1 MAIMRPDIDPDDIPY
16 DSERIVYRAL
26 KEQLGNDFVVLHSYP
41 WLRPDRDGALRE
53 GEADFIVL
61 HQDKGML
68 VLEVKGG
75 ELRYQNATWQRK
87 KKHGYEP
94 ITDPF
99 KQARGSMH
107 YLVDRIEKQ
116 TGGDVRSH
124 HFSYGHAVV
133 FPHDNY
139 TGAIPPGADESLI
152 LSQRQMD
159 SMNVA
164 IEKAMASWPQRETPL
179 SDHQWRRMATAL
191 LPEFKLFRPIVG
203 SASDVFDKI
212 QEMTDEQ
219 IELLAG
225 LYEDNNR
232 VYVSGVAGSGKT
244 QLAFDR
250 AIQLAKAD
258 NRTLFVCYNRH
269 LADLLRRSLD
279 QHPDKGLLE
288 KRLKI
293 AHFHQLAREI
303 IEDAGVDWDPPESPQ
318 SNSDFFVD
326 DVPDLIEQAA
336 YLAMEEG
343 EDVQYDAIVMDEAQD
358 FHSRWWEVLQCTL
371 LKNAEEGTL
380 LAFAD
385 PVQRLW
391 DWAPAKPPV
400 AFQTKYHLRRNCRN
414 SRWIARTSTTIAKTE
429 AKFFK
434 RSPLGGKPAISTV
447 PTLAAMKGIV
457 CKAVENLVEKHDIGA
472 SQLVLI
478 GPSGLENGS
487 LADVSEI
494 AGFPLTNDTRI
505 WSHGGG
511 ILVTTARSFKGLEA
525 DVVVVYDLDRIS
537 KSFSHVDLYVAC
549 TRARS
554 HVHFLVTGREMLA
567 DIKAAIQI
575 AEREFGVT
583 A

>member
-1 MAIMRPDIDPDDIPY
+1 MAIMRPDIDPIDIPY
-16 DSERIVYRAL
+16 DSERIVYRVL

-99 KQARGSMH
+99 KQARASMH

-116 TGGDVRSH
+116 TAGDVRGH
-124 HFSYGHAVV
+124 HYSYGHAVV

-139 TGAIPPGADESLI
+139 TGAVPPGAEKALI
-152 LSQRQMD
+152 LSRSQIDMMD
-159 SMNVA
+159 VA
-164 IEKAMASWPQRETPL
+164 IENAMASWPQRETAL
-179 SDHQWRRMATAL
+179 TNHQWRRMATAL
-191 LPEFKLFRPIVG
+191 LPEFKLFRPIAG
-203 SASDVFDKI
+203 SASDVFEQI

-225 LYEDNNR
+225 LYEENNR

-244 QLAFDR
+244 QIAFDR
-250 AIQLAKAD
+250 AVHLAKD
-258 NRTLFVCYNRH
+258 GQRSLFVCFNRH
-269 LADLLRRSLD
+269 LADHLRQSLSG
-279 QHPDKGLLE
+279 HPDKALLDR
-288 KRLKI
+288 RLKI

-303 IEDAGVDWDPPESPQ
+303 IEDAGIDWDPPEVSE
-318 SNSDFFVD
+318 NLANFFVE

-343 EDVQYDAIVMDEAQD
+343 EEVQYDAIVMDEAQD

-371 LKNAEEGTL
+371 LKGAEEGTL
-380 LAFAD
+380 FAFAD

-391 DWAPAKPPV
+391 EWAPATPPV
-400 AFQTKYHLRRNCRN
+400 VFQTKYNLRRNCRN
-414 SRWIARTSTTIAKTE
+414 SRWIARTSTRIAKTD

-434 RSPLGGKPAISTV
+434 RSPLGGKPAISSV

-457 CKAVENLVEKHDIGA
+457 CKVIENLIEQHDIKP

-478 GPSGLENGS
+478 GPRGLENGS

-494 AGFPLTNDTRI
+494 SGIALTIDTRV
-505 WSHGGG
+505 WNRNEG

-525 DVVVVYDLDRIS
+525 DAVVVYDLDRIS
-537 KSFSHVDLYVAC
+537 KGFSHIDLYVAC

-554 HVHFLVTGREMLA
+554 HVHFLVTGKEMIA
-567 DIKAAIQI
+567 DIKAAILS
-575 AEREFGVT
+575 AEKEL

>member
-1 MAIMRPDIDPDDIPY
+1 MAIMRPNIDADEIQY
-16 DSERIVYRAL
+16 DSERLVYRAL
-26 KEQLGNDFVVLHSYP
+26 REQLGNDYVVLHSYP

-61 HQDKGML
+61 HQNKGML

-75 ELRYQNATWQRK
+75 ELRYDNAIWQRK

-99 KQARGSMH
+99 KQARSSMH

-116 TGGDVRSH
+116 TAGDVCGH
-124 HFSYGHAVV
+124 HYSYGHAVV

-139 TGAIPPGADESLI
+139 TGAVPPGAEESLI
-152 LSQRQMD
+152 LSRRQMD
-159 SMNVA
+159 TMDVA

-179 SDHQWRRMATAL
+179 TNHQWRRMATAL
-191 LPEFKLFRPIVG
+191 LPEFKLFRPIAG
-203 SASDVFDKI
+203 NASDVFEQI

-225 LYEDNNR
+225 LYEENNR
-232 VYVSGVAGSGKT
+232 IYVSGVAGSGKT

-250 AIQLAKAD
+250 AVHLAKSD
-258 NRTLFVCYNRH
+258 LQTLFVCFNRH
-269 LADLLRRSLD
+269 LAGHLRDSLNGHPDKRSLD
-279 QHPDKGLLE
+279 

-303 IEDAGVDWDPPESPQ
+303 IEDAGIDWAPPDAC
-318 SNSDFFVD
+318 NDLATFFVD

-336 YLAMEEG
+336 YLAIEDGEE
-343 EDVQYDAIVMDEAQD
+343 VQYDAIVMDEAQD
-358 FHSRWWEVLQCTL
+358 FHSRWWEVLQCAL
-371 LKNAEEGTL
+371 LKNAEKGTL

-391 DWAPAKPPV
+391 DWAPVTPPV
-400 AFQTKYHLRRNCRN
+400 VFQTKYNLRRNCRN
-414 SRWIARTSTTIAKTE
+414 SRWIARTSTTIVKTE

-447 PTLAAMKGIV
+447 PTQAAMKGIV
-457 CKAVENLVEKHDIGA
+457 CKVVENLIEQHDIKP
-472 SQLVLI
+472 SQLALI
-478 GPSGLENGS
+478 GPRGLENGS

-494 AGFPLTNDTRI
+494 NGVSLTTDTRA
-505 WSHGGG
+505 WSRNEG

-525 DVVVVYDLDRIS
+525 DVVVVYDLDGIS
-537 KSFSHVDLYVAC
+537 TGFSHVDLYVAC

-554 HVHFLVTGREMLA
+554 HVHFLVTGKEMLA
-567 DIKAAIQI
+567 DIKAAIQN
-575 AEREFGVT
+575 AEKEL

>member
-1 MAIMRPDIDPDDIPY
+1 MALMRPDIDPDDIPY
-16 DSERIVYRAL
+16 DSERLVYRAF

-75 ELRYQNATWQRK
+75 ELRYHNATWQRK

-99 KQARGSMH
+99 KQARASMH

-116 TGGDVRSH
+116 TAGDVCGH
-124 HFSYGHAVV
+124 HYSYGHAVV

-139 TGAIPPGADESLI
+139 TGAIPPGAEESLI
-152 LSQRQMD
+152 LSRRQMD
-159 SMNVA
+159 SLEVA
-164 IEKAMASWPQRETPL
+164 IENAMASWPQRETPL
-179 SDHQWRRMATAL
+179 TNHQWRRMATAL
-191 LPEFKLFRPIVG
+191 LPEFKLFRPIAG
-203 SASDVFDKI
+203 SSSDVFEKI

-225 LYEDNNR
+225 LYEENNR

-250 AIQLAKAD
+250 AVHLAKND
-258 NRTLFVCYNRH
+258 LRTLFVCFNRH
-269 LADLLRRSLD
+269 LADHLRLSLNG
-279 QHPDKGLLE
+279 HPDKGLLD
-288 KRLKI
+288 KRLRI

-303 IEDAGVDWDPPESPQ
+303 IEDAGIDWDPPDAS
-318 SNSDFFVD
+318 SDLTNFFVD

-336 YLAMEEG
+336 YLAMEADE
-343 EDVQYDAIVMDEAQD
+343 EVQYDAIVMDEAQD
-358 FHSRWWEVLQCTL
+358 FHSRWWEVLQCAL
-371 LKNAEEGTL
+371 LKDAEEGTL
-380 LAFAD
+380 FAFAD

-391 DWAPAKPPV
+391 DWAPATPPV
-400 AFQTKYHLRRNCRN
+400 AFQTKYNLRRNCRN
-414 SRWIARTSTTIAKTE
+414 SRWIARTSTTIAKTD

-457 CKAVENLVEKHDIGA
+457 CKAVENLIEQHDIKP

-478 GPSGLENGS
+478 GPRGLENGS

-494 AGFPLTNDTRI
+494 AGVAFTTDTRA
-505 WSHGGG
+505 WNRNEG

-525 DVVVVYDLDRIS
+525 DVVVIYDLDGIS
-537 KSFSHVDLYVAC
+537 KGFSHVDLYVAC

-567 DIKAAIQI
+567 DIKAAIQN
-575 AEREFGVT
+575 AEKELV
-583 A
+583 

>member
-61 HQDKGML
+61 HQNKGML

-75 ELRYQNATWQRK
+75 ELRYQNAIWQRK

-99 KQARGSMH
+99 KQARASMH

-116 TGGDVRSH
+116 TTGDVCGH
-124 HFSYGHAVV
+124 HYSYGHAVV

-139 TGAIPPGADESLI
+139 TGAIPPGAEESLI
-152 LSQRQMD
+152 LSRRQMETMD
-159 SMNVA
+159 VA

-179 SDHQWRRMATAL
+179 TNHQWRRMATAL
-191 LPEFKLFRPIVG
+191 LPEFKLFRPIAG
-203 SASDVFDKI
+203 SASDVFEQI

-225 LYEDNNR
+225 LYEENNR

-250 AIQLAKAD
+250 AVHLAKND
-258 NRTLFVCYNRH
+258 LRTLFICFNRH
-269 LADLLRRSLD
+269 LADHLRRSLNG
-279 QHPDKGLLE
+279 HSDKGLLD

-303 IEDAGVDWDPPESPQ
+303 IEDAGIEWDPPDAS
-318 SNSDFFVD
+318 SDLAKFFVD

-343 EDVQYDAIVMDEAQD
+343 EEVQYDAIVMDEAQD
-358 FHSRWWEVLQCTL
+358 FHSRWWEVLQCAL

-380 LAFAD
+380 FAFAD

-391 DWAPAKPPV
+391 EWAPATPPV
-400 AFQTKYHLRRNCRN
+400 AFQTKYSLRRNCRN
-414 SRWIARTSTTIAKTE
+414 SRWIARTSTTIAKTD

-447 PTLAAMKGIV
+447 PTLAAMKGIA
-457 CKAVENLVEKHDIGA
+457 CKTIENLIAQHDIKP

-478 GPSGLENGS
+478 GPRGLENGS

-494 AGFPLTNDTRI
+494 AGVALTTDTRA
-505 WSHGGG
+505 WNRNEG

-525 DVVVVYDLDRIS
+525 DVVVVYDLDGIS
-537 KSFSHVDLYVAC
+537 KGFSLVDLYVAC

-554 HVHFLVTGREMLA
+554 HVHFLATGKEMLA
-567 DIKAAIQI
+567 DIKAAIQS
-575 AEREFGVT
+575 AEKELV
-583 A
+583 